1 MVDFAYVEDWHEV
14 LGRVDFLIAKT
25 GDQGLAHATPSSL
38 AINAYVESRP
48 DVFKLIMAV
57 PLPDGSE
64 GRLYE
69 RSWPPN

>member
-1 MVDFAYVEDWHEV
+1 VT
-14 LGRVDFLIAKT
+14 R
-25 GDQGLAHATPSSL
+25 SSR

-48 DVFKLIMAV
+48 DVFKIIMAV

-69 RSWPPN
+69 RSWHPS

>member
-1 MVDFAYVEDWHEV
+1 MVDFAYVEDWHEA

-25 GDQGLAHATPSSL
+25 GDQGLEHVTRSSR
-38 AINAYVESRP
+38 AINAHVESRP
-48 DVFKLIMAV
+48 DVFKIILTV

-69 RSWPPN
+69 RQRPS